1 MYDDEEVW
9 NSIHYSDMWVLDKLI
24 LSKALGYDC
33 GPVGADV
40 KKPGYYI
47 VRPVVNAFGLG
58 IGTSYEYIEK
68 STDHLTKG
76 YFWCEFFE
84 GRHLSIDYYNGKPI
98 LSVEGIKEDKLEFVK
113 WKKWVKTNDVLPLPN
128 LLKIFVNKYDYI
140 NCEFIGKKLIEVHF
154 RRNPDFKDLS
164 ISEFIPVW
172 EDYDKIPEGYRF
184 LPLNELNGRIG
195 AFVK

>member
-1 MYDDEEVW
+1 
-9 NSIHYSDMWVLDKLI
+9 MWVLDKLI